1 SANPDWSPLRI
12 ATQIRATSSSV
23 TNSNAQLSIHALGK
37 GKVNA
42 SEAVRAPKPGIIVE
56 SVEFVNQTGE
66 KLGLD
71 EEGFIQVTAVNYGL
85 QTENLMLS
93 VESLNGGNIT
103 LSNNTQQ
110 LGAVGTNDSISVSF
124 GLVVQEDFNLERYP
138 IFRLNFEDGTE
149 YNDYA

>member
-1 SANPDWSPLRI
+1 YGYNLDVLATGTSIRSTVGTDSSYANNSGTSMAAPVVSGLAGLVKSANPDWSPLRI

-23 TNSNAQLSIHALGK
+23 TNSNAQLSVHTLGK

-56 SVEFVNQTGE
+56 SVEFVNQNGE

-85 QTENLMLS
+85 QTEN
-93 VESLNGGNIT
+93 
-103 LSNNTQQ
+103 
-110 LGAVGTNDSISVSF
+110 
-124 GLVVQEDFNLERYP
+124 
-138 IFRLNFEDGTE
+138 
-149 YNDYA
+149 